1 MPQGSPDCG
10 PGEEQ
15 GRFMGPAPEVRKG
28 RSTHLCPQWDAARRG
43 ISDLVSQGVRVGVQQ
58 LSVTSDRGQGFG
70 CRG

>member
-28 RSTHLCPQWDAARRG
+28 SHICARSGTRPGGESLTWYHR
-43 ISDLVSQGVRVGVQQ
+43 VSGWG
-58 LSVTSDRGQGFG
+58 SSS
-70 CRG
+70 